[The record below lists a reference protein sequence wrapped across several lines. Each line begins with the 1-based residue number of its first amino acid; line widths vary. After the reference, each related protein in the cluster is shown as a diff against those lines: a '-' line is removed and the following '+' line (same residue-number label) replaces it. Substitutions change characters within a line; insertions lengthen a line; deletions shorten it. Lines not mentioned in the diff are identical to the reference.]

1 MKIQRSLFYPVLLL
15 TLSLIS
21 AVVSASVS
29 SSSRGG
35 TSEIIITN
43 LSSYPLQ
50 KTSGPWNAPN
60 TIAAGGTETISL
72 QHSFI
77 VIDETFEVTYER
89 VGGTGGC
96 EFSSRLYMV
105 EAGSYY
111 VPAYESSSNRVGGGS
126 SCMDRLSNE
135 KWSEPYQYTAT
146 FTVY

>member
-1 MKIQRSLFYPVLLL
+1 MKIQRNLFYLALLL
-15 TLSLIS
+15 TLFFIS
-21 AVVSASVS
+21 GIVSA
-29 SSSRGG
+29 SSRGG
-35 TSEIIITN
+35 TSEIIIRN
-43 LSSYPLQ
+43 FSPYPLQ
-50 KTSGPWNAPN
+50 KVSGPWNAPS
-60 TIAAGGTETISL
+60 TIPAGRAEPIEL
-72 QHSFI
+72 RHSFI
-77 VIDETFEVTYER
+77 VIDDKFEVTYER